1 MFEHFVVRSIGLT
14 LNITTRIRK
23 LTSRSN
29 PGTVDTLACKNKITV
44 RSLIKSS
51 GLLEVRDTVAMH
63 CIRNMNGVS
72 VQKRVDALGRMVD
85 AIGTICERPIFSES
99 QGLLHLLHL
108 FIKSGRARRRFDPR
122 RLQTTMTRVIRA
134 VLRSSSDARVTLLQI
149 LPVSLRA
156 RKDEEKEDDNT
167 QDEETER
174 NTKNDG
180 AGVAVGQ
187 ALLMKLFPELR
198 APLQEAM
205 SDARETMKSIS
216 SPWWT
221 VCNDASITN
230 EQWQA
235 AVAVAGL
242 NIKERNKREDTTVA
256 LRFIQWLNNEPQ
268 RALRQTLESTLDERL
283 AEIEKLGAR
292 ASQRRAAR
300 HMRFLKQIKDAER
313 KDQETSDEAV
323 TSLLDSCQEFVDKC
337 VDRET
342 NRRRESAEQ
351 LTSRLKLGQDT
362 WDSIVSEKKEEGDM
376 ENDDQDGAMKWS
388 STCESHTRSRYE
400 KK

>member
-1 MFEHFVVRSIGLT
+1 MRTSDLLRESRT
-14 LNITTRIRK
+14 LPSSSS
-23 LTSRSN
+23 LYQV
-29 PGTVDTLACKNKITV
+29 GTCKTQI
-44 RSLIKSS
+44 
-51 GLLEVRDTVAMH
+51 
-63 CIRNMNGVS
+63 
-72 VQKRVDALGRMVD
+72 
-85 AIGTICERPIFSES
+85 
-99 QGLLHLLHL
+99 
-108 FIKSGRARRRFDPR
+108 
-122 RLQTTMTRVIRA
+122 
-134 VLRSSSDARVTLLQI
+134 RSSSIANHNDTCDSSCSEIELGCQSDVASDSSSLLKSSQD
-149 LPVSLRA
+149 
-156 RKDEEKEDDNT
+156 KEKEDDTT
-167 QDEETER
+167 QDEDTER
-174 NTKNDG
+174 NTSNG

-235 AVAVAGL
+235 AVAVVGL

-268 RALRQTLESTLDERL
+268 RALRQTLESTLGERL

-337 VDRET
+337 VNRET

-362 WDSIVSEKKEEGDM
+362 
-376 ENDDQDGAMKWS
+376 
-388 STCESHTRSRYE
+388 
-400 KK
+400 

>member
-1 MFEHFVVRSIGLT
+1 M
-14 LNITTRIRK
+14 
-23 LTSRSN
+23 
-29 PGTVDTLACKNKITV
+29 
-44 RSLIKSS
+44 
-51 GLLEVRDTVAMH
+51 EVRDTVAMH

-235 AVAVAGL
+235 AVAVVGL

-283 AEIEKLGAR
+283 AEIENLGAR

-342 NRRRESAEQ
+342 NRRRESAKQ
-351 LTSRLKLGQDT
+351 LTNRLKLGQDT
-362 WDSIVSEKKEEGDM
+362 WNSVVSQKKEEEE
-376 ENDDQDGAMKWS
+376 ENDDQDGTMKWS